1 MNIIS
6 LPVHFEYSKKKK
18 TKTSSTTI
26 ILTSVG
32 LHNLTYVLHCSK
44 SQKNEKNLLSIMSRI
59 RTSLGVLSLGF
70 GLFTAEALYSGN
82 EHFYKDWF
90 LPTARILVRDG
101 ETAHNLSVYLASHGF
116 IPHRP
121 RNSFP
126 HLKCKVFGLEF
137 DHPIGLAA
145 GFDKNGEAFMGLLN
159 AGFSHIEVGT
169 VTPDPQPV
177 LLVAFIH
184 SPFCYHFRC
193 GFNSDGHDAV
203 YERLKDR
210 PWEGRLIVSI
220 LILLNLNIPSYFC
233 HCIYHSQKVFIQLIF
248 FSYSFGFVRRGVIG
262 VNLGCNKTSTD
273 PTADYV
279 AGVRKFGEV
288 ADYLVINV
296 SSPNTPGLRSLQTRE
311 KLRDLL
317 SKVLSARNQLLKKTP
332 ILLKISPDEN
342 DQSLKDIVE
351 VALDSK
357 TRIDGMIISNTTLAT
372 YEEAVACGAAPIP
385 GNNEQNVVCGGLS
398 GRPLFEKSTDCLRK
412 VSALTKGA
420 IPLIGVG
427 GISCGEDALSKLNAG
442 ASLVQLYTSFVY
454 QGPPV
459 AHKVAREINELK
471 MISLTPD

>member
-1 MNIIS
+1 M
-6 LPVHFEYSKKKK
+6 
-18 TKTSSTTI
+18 T
-26 ILTSVG
+26 
-32 LHNLTYVLHCSK
+32 
-44 SQKNEKNLLSIMSRI
+44 RI

-82 EHFYKDWF
+82 ERFYKDWF
-90 LPTARILVRDG
+90 LPTARLLVRDD
-101 ETAHNLSVYLASHGF
+101 ENAHNLTVNIVSYGF
-116 IPHRP
+116 VPHKP

-126 HLKCKVFGLEF
+126 DIKCKVFGLEF
-137 DHPIGLAA
+137 DHPVRLT
-145 GFDKNGEAFMGLLN
+145 
-159 AGFSHIEVGT
+159 AGFSNVEVGT
-169 VTPDPQPV
+169 VTPNPQPGNTHPRIFRWTDNEAV
-177 LLVAFIH
+177 IN
-184 SPFCYHFRC
+184 RC
-193 GFNSDGHDAV
+193 GFNNDGHDAV
-203 YERLKDR
+203 YERLKNR
-210 PWEGRLIVSI
+210 PWEGRGIV
-220 LILLNLNIPSYFC
+220 
-233 HCIYHSQKVFIQLIF
+233 
-248 FSYSFGFVRRGVIG
+248 G
-262 VNLGCNKTSTD
+262 VNLGCNKTGTD

-296 SSPNTPGLRSLQTRE
+296 SSPNTPGLRSLQNKE
-311 KLRDLL
+311 KLRNLL

-385 GNNEQNVVCGGLS
+385 GNNGQDAVVYGGLS
-398 GRPLFEKSTDCLRK
+398 GRPLFQKSTDCLKK
-412 VSALTKGA
+412 VAALTKGA

-442 ASLVQLYTSFVY
+442 ASLVQLYTSFIY

-459 AHKVAREINELK
+459 AHKIAREINELK
-471 MISLTPD
+471 MTPS